1 MKITAELDEL
11 GNVTF
16 DESMYCKHCKGIRA
30 SFQEVAVLASLFG
43 QSIREVGACECHK
56 SVVVKF
62 NLYTGPDEQTEFEL
76 AEEHICP
83 FCDGL
88 KFDKRQALALETR
101 IKNTDNI
108 FKECTCVFG
117 GQSDAKDN

>member
-16 DESMYCKHCKGIRA
+16 DESMYCMHCKGIEA

-56 SVVVKF
+56 SVIVKF
-62 NLYTGPDEQTEFEL
+62 DLYTGPAEQTEFEL
-76 AEEHICP
+76 TEEHICP
-83 FCDGL
+83 FCAGL
-88 KFDKRQALALETR
+88 KFSKRQALALETR
-101 IKNTDNI
+101 IKNTGI
-108 FKECTCVFG
+108 SFEECTCKFG
-117 GQSDAKDN
+117 VQSDAKDN